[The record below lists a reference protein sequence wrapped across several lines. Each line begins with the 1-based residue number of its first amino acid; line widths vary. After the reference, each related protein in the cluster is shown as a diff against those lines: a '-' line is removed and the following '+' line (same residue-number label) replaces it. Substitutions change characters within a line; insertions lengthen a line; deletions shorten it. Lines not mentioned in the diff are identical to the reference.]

1 MKEENN
7 QNYSSS
13 ITKLNIPK
21 SNTRPKYSA
30 KDRKSEN
37 PTATSEVTHG
47 VKIAQLF
54 DNIHNFLQNPFKARA
69 ASESRKPNADNIK

>member
-1 MKEENN
+1 MLALRQEAIERANEKAKTIKMKEENN

-30 KDRKSEN
+30 KDRKS
-37 PTATSEVTHG
+37 
-47 VKIAQLF
+47 
-54 DNIHNFLQNPFKARA
+54 
-69 ASESRKPNADNIK
+69 